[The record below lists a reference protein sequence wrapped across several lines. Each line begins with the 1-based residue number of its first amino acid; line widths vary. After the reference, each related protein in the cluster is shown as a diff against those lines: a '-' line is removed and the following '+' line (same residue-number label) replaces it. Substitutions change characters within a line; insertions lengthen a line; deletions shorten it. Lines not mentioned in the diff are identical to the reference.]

1 MGTGNS
7 IDTVKLNETQTMD
20 EVQQIPAFCRAGWL
34 FRQRM
39 TIKKQGP
46 RRPIIK
52 PL

>member
-7 IDTVKLNETQTMD
+7 TDAVKLNETQTMD
-20 EVQQIPAFCRAGWL
+20 EVQQVLAFCRAGWL

-39 TIKKQGP
+39 AIKKQGP
-46 RRPIIK
+46 RRPVIK